1 MVTNRSGRGAA
12 AEWSK
17 ALLTRE
23 KINGNH
29 KIYYS
34 LGYLTKKL
42 LAVVHLR
49 GLLMN
54 FASHIAR
61 VWFRKS

>member
-1 MVTNRSGRGAA
+1 MGGGAA

-23 KINGNH
+23 KINKNH

-34 LGYLTKKL
+34 LGYLFKKL
-42 LAVVHLR
+42 LAVVPLR
-49 GLLMN
+49 DLLRN

>member
-1 MVTNRSGRGAA
+1 MEGGAA

-23 KINGNH
+23 KINKNH
-29 KIYYS
+29 KILASPYS
-34 LGYLTKKL
+34 LGYLFKKL
-42 LAVVHLR
+42 LAVVPLR
-49 GLLMN
+49 DLLRN

-61 VWFRKS
+61 VWFSKS

>member
-1 MVTNRSGRGAA
+1 MEGGAA

-23 KINGNH
+23 KINKNH
-29 KIYYS
+29 KIYYR

-49 GLLMN
+49 GLLRN

-61 VWFRKS
+61 VLFRKS